1 LQVFAKYTNFYIT
14 PWKNRMMNILVTN
27 DDGIEAANL
36 HALAS
41 AAMECA
47 NVRVVAPKCEQSG
60 VGHSFSFYRS
70 LHYAPAQ
77 NFPCEAFWVDG
88 TPADCMKFAL
98 KHIYKDLNFDL
109 VISGVNNGDNAGVA
123 SFYSG
128 TVGAAREA
136 ALWQVPAIA
145 VSLQRQSDEAL
156 EYALKWVQKTLRA
169 GLFKD
174 MPKQTL
180 WNFNVPPC
188 SRENPCKG
196 VRVSTTSSSMFNDY
210 YVEAEKSKNY
220 LGEETAYLLNKDSAA
235 NEKWLAT
242 SGELKA
248 YNLMGNKEPDLREGT
263 DDWWLNQGYASLSP
277 QSIDLTDK
285 TEYSRLINHI

>member
-1 LQVFAKYTNFYIT
+1 
-14 PWKNRMMNILVTN
+14 MNILVTN

-36 HALAS
+36 HALAK

-47 NVRVVAPKCEQSG
+47 NVRVVAPKQEQSG

-70 LHYAPAQ
+70 LHYAPAE

-136 ALWQVPAIA
+136 ALWKVPSIA
-145 VSLQRQSDEAL
+145 VSLQKQSDDAL
-156 EYALKWVQKTLRA
+156 DYALKWVQKTLRE

-180 WNFNVPPC
+180 WNFNVPHC
-188 SRENPCKG
+188 SKENPCKG
-196 VRVSTTSSSMFNDY
+196 VKVSTTSTSMFNDY

-220 LGEETAYLLNKDSAA
+220 LGKETAYLVNEDSAA
-235 NEKWLAT
+235 SGKLGAAN
-242 SGELKA
+242 GELKA
-248 YNLMGNKEPDLREGT
+248 YNLMGNKVPDLREGT
-263 DDWWLNQGYASLSP
+263 DDWWLSQGYASLSP
-277 QSIDLTDK
+277 QSIDLTDRV
-285 TEYSRLINHI
+285 EYERLSRL

>member
-1 LQVFAKYTNFYIT
+1 
-14 PWKNRMMNILVTN
+14 MDILVTN

-36 HALAS
+36 QALAK

-47 NVRVVAPKCEQSG
+47 NVRVVAPKREQSG

-70 LHYAPAQ
+70 LHYAPAE

-98 KHIYKDLNFDL
+98 KHIYKDFNFAL

-136 ALWQVPAIA
+136 ALWRVPAIA
-145 VSLQRQSDEAL
+145 VSLQKQSEEAL

-196 VRVSTTSSSMFNDY
+196 VRVSTTSTSMFNDY
-210 YVEAEKSKNY
+210 YIEAEKSKNY
-220 LGEETAYLLNKDSAA
+220 LGEETVYLVNEDSAV
-235 NEKWLAT
+235 
-242 SGELKA
+242 SGEWLVASSELKS
-248 YNLMGNKEPDLREGT
+248 YNLMGNKVLDLREGT

-285 TEYSRLINHI
+285 AEYNRLIKAIKLI

>member
-1 LQVFAKYTNFYIT
+1 
-14 PWKNRMMNILVTN
+14 MNILVTN

-36 HALAS
+36 HALAK

-47 NVRVVAPKCEQSG
+47 NVRVVAPKQEQSG

-70 LHYAPAQ
+70 LHYAPAE

-98 KHIYKDLNFDL
+98 KHIYKGLNFDL

-136 ALWQVPAIA
+136 ALWKVPSIA
-145 VSLQRQSDEAL
+145 VSLQRQSDDAL
-156 EYALKWVQKTLRA
+156 DYALKWVQKTLRE

-188 SRENPCKG
+188 SKENPCKG
-196 VRVSTTSSSMFNDY
+196 VKVSTTSTSMFNDY

-220 LGEETAYLLNKDSAA
+220 LGKETAYLVNEDSS
-235 NEKWLAT
+235 LASGEWGVA

-248 YNLMGNKEPDLREGT
+248 YNLMGNKVPDLREGT
-263 DDWWLNQGYASLSP
+263 DDWWLSQGYASLSP
-277 QSIDLTDK
+277 QSIDLTDRM
-285 TEYSRLINHI
+285 EFERLSRL

>member
-1 LQVFAKYTNFYIT
+1 
-14 PWKNRMMNILVTN
+14 MNVLITN
-27 DDGIEAANL
+27 DDGIAAYNL
-36 HALAS
+36 LALAK

-47 NVRVVAPKCEQSG
+47 NVKVVAPQREQSG
-60 VGHSFSFYRS
+60 VGHGFSFYRS
-70 LHYAPAQ
+70 LHFDKAE

-98 KHIYKDLNFDL
+98 KHIYKDFNFDL

-136 ALWQVPAIA
+136 ALWGMPAIA
-145 VSLQRQSDEAL
+145 VSLLKQSDEAL
-156 EYALKWVQKTLRA
+156 SVALRWVQGILRNKNFA
-169 GLFKD
+169 N

-188 SRENPCKG
+188 SKENPCKG
-196 VRVSTTSSSMFNDY
+196 VKISTTSTSMFSDY

-220 LGEETAYLLNKDSAA
+220 LGEETAYLLNEDS
-235 NEKWLAT
+235 NSTNNSQFSILN
-242 SGELKA
+242 SQLKS
-248 YNLMGNKEPDLREGT
+248 YNLMGNKVPDLREGT

-285 TEYSRLINHI
+285 AEYKRLEDCEFLF

>member
-1 LQVFAKYTNFYIT
+1 
-14 PWKNRMMNILVTN
+14 MNVLVTN
-27 DDGIEAANL
+27 DDGIEASNL
-36 HALAS
+36 HALAK

-47 NVRVVAPKCEQSG
+47 NVRVVAPKQEQSG

-70 LHYAPAQ
+70 LHYAPAE

-98 KHIYKDLNFDL
+98 KHIYKGLNFDL

-136 ALWQVPAIA
+136 ALWKLPAIA
-145 VSLQRQSDEAL
+145 VSLQRQSDDAL
-156 EYALKWVQKTLRA
+156 DYALKWVQKTLRD

-188 SRENPCKG
+188 SKENPCKG
-196 VRVSTTSSSMFNDY
+196 VKVSTTSTSMFNDY

-220 LGEETAYLLNKDSAA
+220 LGKETAYLVNEDSLASGNLAA
-235 NEKWLAT
+235 S

-248 YNLMGNKEPDLREGT
+248 YNLMGNKVPDLREGT
-263 DDWWLNQGYASLSP
+263 DDWWLSQGYASLSP
-277 QSIDLTDK
+277 QSIDLTDRV
-285 TEYSRLINHI
+285 EYERLSKNYT

>member
-1 LQVFAKYTNFYIT
+1 
-14 PWKNRMMNILVTN
+14 MNILVTN

-36 HALAS
+36 YALAE

-70 LHYAPAQ
+70 LYYAPAK
-77 NFPCEAFWVDG
+77 NFPCEAFWVNG

-98 KHIYKDLNFDL
+98 RHIYKDFNFEL

-136 ALWQVPAIA
+136 ALWNIPAIA
-145 VSLQRQSDEAL
+145 VSLQKQSEEAL
-156 EYALKWVQKTLRA
+156 KYALKWVQETLKA
-169 GLFKD
+169 SLFKD

-188 SRENPCKG
+188 SKENPCKG
-196 VRVSTTSSSMFNDY
+196 VRVSTTSTSMFNDY

-220 LGEETAYLLNKDSAA
+220 LGEETVYLVNEDS
-235 NEKWLAT
+235 NVVCGEQPME
-242 SGELKA
+242 SRELKA
-248 YNLMGNKEPDLREGT
+248 YNLMGNKVPDLKEGT

-285 TEYSRLINHI
+285 AEYNRLISTYYSM

>member
-1 LQVFAKYTNFYIT
+1 
-14 PWKNRMMNILVTN
+14 MNILVTN

-36 HALAS
+36 HALAK

-47 NVRVVAPKCEQSG
+47 NVRVVAPKQEQSG

-70 LHYAPAQ
+70 LHYAPAE

-136 ALWQVPAIA
+136 ALWKVPSIA
-145 VSLQRQSDEAL
+145 VSLQRQSDMAL
-156 EYALKWVQKTLRA
+156 EYALKWVQKTLRE

-188 SRENPCKG
+188 TKENPCKG
-196 VRVSTTSSSMFNDY
+196 VKVSTTSTSMFNDY
-210 YVEAEKSKNY
+210 YVEAESSKNY
-220 LGEETAYLLNKDSAA
+220 LGKETAYLVNEDSTAGGEWGVA
-235 NEKWLAT
+235 

-248 YNLMGNKEPDLREGT
+248 YNLMGNKVPDLREGT
-263 DDWWLNQGYASLSP
+263 DDWWLSQGYASLSP

-285 TEYSRLINHI
+285 VEYERLSKNYT

>member
-1 LQVFAKYTNFYIT
+1 
-14 PWKNRMMNILVTN
+14 MNILVTN

-36 HALAS
+36 HALAK

-47 NVRVVAPKCEQSG
+47 NVRVVAPKQEQSG

-70 LHYAPAQ
+70 LHYAPAK

-98 KHIYKDLNFDL
+98 KHIYKGFNFDL

-136 ALWQVPAIA
+136 ALWRVPAIA
-145 VSLQRQSDEAL
+145 VSLQKQSDEAL
-156 EYALKWVQKTLRA
+156 EYALKWVQRTLKE

-188 SRENPCKG
+188 SKENPCKG
-196 VRVSTTSSSMFNDY
+196 VKVSTTSTSMFNDY
-210 YVEAEKSKNY
+210 YVEAENSKNY
-220 LGEETAYLLNKDSAA
+220 LGKETAYLVNEDSAA
-235 NEKWLAT
+235 SGKQAT
-242 SGELKA
+242 DGGELKA
-248 YNLMGNKEPDLREGT
+248 YNLMGHKAPDLREGT
-263 DDWWLNQGYASLSP
+263 DDWWLSQGYASLSP
-277 QSIDLTDK
+277 QSIDLTDRV
-285 TEYSRLINHI
+285 EYERLSNHF

>member
-1 LQVFAKYTNFYIT
+1 
-14 PWKNRMMNILVTN
+14 MNILVTN

-36 HALAS
+36 HALAK

-70 LHYAPAQ
+70 LHYAPAE
-77 NFPCEAFWVDG
+77 NFSCEAFWVDG

-136 ALWQVPAIA
+136 ALWRIPAIA
-145 VSLQRQSDEAL
+145 VSLQRQSDDAL
-156 EYALKWVQKTLRA
+156 EYALKWVQKTLRD

-188 SRENPCKG
+188 SKENPCKG
-196 VRVSTTSSSMFNDY
+196 VKVSTTSTSMFNDY

-220 LGEETAYLLNKDSAA
+220 LGKETAYLVNEDSAA
-235 NEKWLAT
+235 KRQQGTAN
-242 SGELKA
+242 GELKA
-248 YNLMGNKEPDLREGT
+248 YNLMGNKILDLREGT

-277 QSIDLTDK
+277 QSIDLTDRA
-285 TEYSRLINHI
+285 EYDRLSKA

>member
-1 LQVFAKYTNFYIT
+1 
-14 PWKNRMMNILVTN
+14 MNILVTN

-36 HALAS
+36 HALAK

-47 NVRVVAPKCEQSG
+47 NVRVVAPKQEQSG

-70 LHYAPAQ
+70 LHYAPAE

-136 ALWQVPAIA
+136 ALWKLPSIA
-145 VSLQRQSDEAL
+145 VSLQRQSDMAL
-156 EYALKWVQKTLRA
+156 DYALKWVQKTLRE

-188 SRENPCKG
+188 SKENPCKG
-196 VRVSTTSSSMFNDY
+196 VKVSTTSTSMFNDY
-210 YVEAEKSKNY
+210 YVEAESSKNY
-220 LGEETAYLLNKDSAA
+220 LGKETAYLVNEDSATGG
-235 NEKWLAT
+235 KLGAT
-242 SGELKA
+242 NGELKA
-248 YNLMGNKEPDLREGT
+248 YNLMGNKVPDLREGT
-263 DDWWLNQGYASLSP
+263 DDWWLSQGYASLSP
-277 QSIDLTDK
+277 QSIDLTDRV
-285 TEYSRLINHI
+285 EYGRLRILCK

>member
-1 LQVFAKYTNFYIT
+1 
-14 PWKNRMMNILVTN
+14 MNILVTN

-36 HALAS
+36 HALAK

-47 NVRVVAPKCEQSG
+47 NVRVVAPKQEQSG

-70 LHYAPAQ
+70 LHYAPAE

-136 ALWQVPAIA
+136 ALWKMPAIA
-145 VSLQRQSDEAL
+145 VSLQRQSDMAL
-156 EYALKWVQKTLRA
+156 DYALKWVQKTLRE

-188 SRENPCKG
+188 SKENPCKG
-196 VRVSTTSSSMFNDY
+196 VKVSTTSTSMFNDY
-210 YVEAEKSKNY
+210 YVEAESSKNY
-220 LGEETAYLLNKDSAA
+220 LGKETAYLVNEDSAA
-235 NEKWLAT
+235 GGKLGTAN
-242 SGELKA
+242 GELKA
-248 YNLMGNKEPDLREGT
+248 YNLMGNKVPDLREGT
-263 DDWWLNQGYASLSP
+263 DDWWLSQGYASLSP
-277 QSIDLTDK
+277 QSIDLTDRV
-285 TEYSRLINHI
+285 EYERLIQNVN

>member
-1 LQVFAKYTNFYIT
+1 
-14 PWKNRMMNILVTN
+14 MNVLVTN
-27 DDGIEAANL
+27 DDGIDAANL
-36 HALAS
+36 YALAE

-47 NVRVVAPKCEQSG
+47 NVRVVAPKHEQSG

-70 LHYAPAQ
+70 LHYAPAE

-98 KHIYKDLNFDL
+98 KHIYKDFVFDL

-136 ALWQVPAIA
+136 ALWGIPAIA
-145 VSLQRQSDEAL
+145 VSLQKQSEEAIK
-156 EYALKWVQKTLRA
+156 YALKWTQETLRN

-188 SRENPCKG
+188 SPETLCKG
-196 VRVSTTSSSMFNDY
+196 VRVSTTSTSMFNDY
-210 YVEAEKSKNY
+210 YVESEKSKNY
-220 LGEETAYLLNKDSAA
+220 LGEETAYLVNEDSMAKGRLAA
-235 NEKWLAT
+235 AAEP
-242 SGELKA
+242 KA
-248 YNLMGNKEPDLREGT
+248 YNLMGNKILDLREGT

-277 QSIDLTDK
+277 QSINLTDEM
-285 TEYSRLINHI
+285 EYKRLKSLQK

>member
-1 LQVFAKYTNFYIT
+1 
-14 PWKNRMMNILVTN
+14 MNILVTN

-36 HALAS
+36 HALAK

-47 NVRVVAPKCEQSG
+47 NVRVVAPKQEQSG

-70 LHYAPAQ
+70 LHYAPAE

-98 KHIYKDLNFDL
+98 KHIYKGSNFDL

-136 ALWQVPAIA
+136 ALWKLPSIA
-145 VSLQRQSDEAL
+145 VSLQRQSDMAL
-156 EYALKWVQKTLRA
+156 DYALKWVQKTLRE

-188 SRENPCKG
+188 SKENPCKG
-196 VRVSTTSSSMFNDY
+196 VKVSTTSTSMFNDY

-220 LGEETAYLLNKDSAA
+220 LGKETAYLVNEDS
-235 NEKWLAT
+235 LASGEWGVA

-248 YNLMGNKEPDLREGT
+248 YNLMGNKVPDLREGT
-263 DDWWLNQGYASLSP
+263 DDWWLSQGYASLSP
-277 QSIDLTDK
+277 QSIDLTDRV
-285 TEYSRLINHI
+285 EFERLNLYI

>member
-1 LQVFAKYTNFYIT
+1 
-14 PWKNRMMNILVTN
+14 MNILVTN

-36 HALAS
+36 HALAK

-47 NVRVVAPKCEQSG
+47 NVRVVAPKQEQSG

-70 LHYAPAQ
+70 LHYAPAE

-136 ALWQVPAIA
+136 ALWKLPSIA
-145 VSLQRQSDEAL
+145 VSLQRQSDDAL
-156 EYALKWVQKTLRA
+156 DYALKWVQKTLRE

-188 SRENPCKG
+188 SKENPCKG
-196 VRVSTTSSSMFNDY
+196 VKVSTTSTSMFNDY

-220 LGEETAYLLNKDSAA
+220 LGKETAYLVNEDSAA
-235 NEKWLAT
+235 SGKLGAAN
-242 SGELKA
+242 GELKA
-248 YNLMGNKEPDLREGT
+248 YNLMGNKVPDLREGT
-263 DDWWLNQGYASLSP
+263 DDWWLSQGYASLSP
-277 QSIDLTDK
+277 QSIDLTDRV
-285 TEYSRLINHI
+285 EYERLSRL